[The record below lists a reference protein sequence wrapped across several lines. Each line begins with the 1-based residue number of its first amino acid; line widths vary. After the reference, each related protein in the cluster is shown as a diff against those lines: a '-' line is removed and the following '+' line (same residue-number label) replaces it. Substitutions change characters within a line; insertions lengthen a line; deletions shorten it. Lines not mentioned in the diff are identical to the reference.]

1 MKNKRIRIA
10 LVAIVAALFAS
21 AFAACNVYEKEELEI
36 RRCPQVQDTVI
47 MPGWDK
53 QNETNKF

>member
-1 MKNKRIRIA
+1 MKNKRIRIT

-21 AFAACNVYEKEELEI
+21 AFAACNVYEKEEIEI

-47 MPGWDK
+47 MPGWDER
-53 QNETNKF
+53 NETNKF

>member
-21 AFAACNVYEKEELEI
+21 AFAACNVYEHEELEI
-36 RRCPQVQDTVI
+36 RRCPQIQDTVI